1 MTKTNIASSLPLWDA
16 IPAKWESF
24 DMSLMFV
31 KKTENVIPRSWI
43 WLEIEVKMQPRLMAL
58 EEGKDLATTVRTYQ
72 PRALPLRVLQFFL
85 VFLVLGLGVSVCS
98 MYMIRFFK
106 VPNAAPVVQPTI
118 VPSCFVELDSLQS
131 WIRPPTNLLHI
142 MNDAE
147 LLWRASFVPQ
157 IKSYPFDRV
166 PKIAFMFLTK
176 GPLPMAPLWERFFK
190 GHDMHYSIYVHA
202 MPSYDANYPPSSVF
216 YRRQIPSQVSEI
228 FGYFYIC
235 LVAWVVLFI
244 SSKVIS
250 LITIIVVSWIYIKNC
265 LYNYKLSDILWIE
278 MALKLPKSYPFEF
291 YRDPSAIEF
300 WKESM
305 DVFGHIGRMFIQSL
319 INCQLCA

>member
-1 MTKTNIASSLPLWDA
+1 
-16 IPAKWESF
+16 
-24 DMSLMFV
+24 
-31 KKTENVIPRSWI
+31 
-43 WLEIEVKMQPRLMAL
+43 MAL

-106 VPNAAPVVQPTI
+106 VPNAAPVVPSTI
-118 VPSCFVELDSLQS
+118 VPSCFVELDSIQS
-131 WIRPPTNLLHI
+131 WIRPPANLLHI

-157 IKSYPFDRV
+157 IKSYPFNRV

-176 GPLPMAPLWERFFK
+176 GPLPMVPLWERFFK
-190 GHDMHYSIYVHA
+190 GNEGLYSIYVHA

-228 FGYFYIC
+228 FGAFYIC
-235 LVAWVVLFI
+235 LVA
-244 SSKVIS
+244 
-250 LITIIVVSWIYIKNC
+250 
-265 LYNYKLSDILWIE
+265 
-278 MALKLPKSYPFEF
+278 
-291 YRDPSAIEF
+291 
-300 WKESM
+300 
-305 DVFGHIGRMFIQSL
+305 
-319 INCQLCA
+319 